1 MKKVKMNQED
11 MPELPMS
18 QGTFDEFWSSNFVEN
33 LDNTILDVLP
43 PAFDNSAMASLID
56 LGQAGVDGFVG
67 LELPLDGSIPT
78 PSGSP
83 VADCL
88 PPTATTVPSTTDYP
102 GDLGF
107 RVRFTQFST
116 AKSATST
123 FSQKLNKLFC
133 QLAKTCPVEVLL
145 DAGDPP
151 VGSYLRATAIYKKS
165 DHVADVVLRCP
176 HHQNIA
182 ENNEGVAHR
191 SHLIRIEGMQRAQY
205 LEDAVTKRQS
215 VIVPYERPQL
225 GSEATTILLNF
236 MCNSSC
242 MGGMNRRPILTI
254 LTLESPEG
262 QVLGRRCFEV
272 RVCACP
278 GRDRKSEEENNGKKN
293 GEKILSGTKR
303 KVQVSEP
310 EREGQAVPKASS
322 SKKPKTETNP
332 DDEIFTLQ
340 IRGRKRFEML
350 KSIND
355 GLELSDAV
363 PQADQEKYRQK
374 GVPRAKHGDA
384 AVAPKSGKRLLV
396 KEEKSDSD

>member
-1 MKKVKMNQED
+1 MHQEEL
-11 MPELPMS
+11 ELPMS
-18 QGTFDEFWSSNFVEN
+18 QGTFDEFWSSNFVDN
-33 LDNTILDVLP
+33 LDNTILDDLP
-43 PAFDNSAMASLID
+43 PAFNPSVALME
-56 LGQAGVDGFVG
+56 LGQAGMEGLEG
-67 LELPLDGSIPT
+67 LELPLDGAVPT
-78 PSGSP
+78 PSSSP
-83 VADCL
+83 GADCL
-88 PPTATTVPSTTDYP
+88 PPTATTVPSTTDHP
-102 GDLGF
+102 GNLDF
-107 RVRFTQFST
+107 RIRFTQFST

-123 FSQKLNKLFC
+123 YSQKLNKMFC
-133 QLAKTCPVEVLL
+133 QLAKTCPLEVLV
-145 DAGDPP
+145 DSEPP

-191 SHLIRIEGMQRAQY
+191 SHLIRIEGTQRAAY

-225 GSEATTILLNF
+225 GSEATTILLNY

-278 GRDRKSEEENNGKKN
+278 GRDRKTEEENSGKKN

-303 KVQVSEP
+303 KVQSSEP
-310 EREGQAVPKASS
+310 EREVQAMPKPSS
-322 SKKPKTETNP
+322 SKKPKTDTNP
-332 DDEIFTLQ
+332 DEELFTLQ

-355 GLELSDAV
+355 SLELSDAV
-363 PQADQEKYRQK
+363 PLLEQEKYRQK
-374 GVPRAKHGDA
+374 CS
-384 AVAPKSGKRLLV
+384 APKAKYGEAAAAPKTGKRLLV